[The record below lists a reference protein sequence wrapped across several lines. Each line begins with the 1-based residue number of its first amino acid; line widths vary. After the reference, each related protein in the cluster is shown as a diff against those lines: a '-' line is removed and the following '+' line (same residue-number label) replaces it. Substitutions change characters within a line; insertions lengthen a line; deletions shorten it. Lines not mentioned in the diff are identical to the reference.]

1 MARIK
6 KDYTYADLHGKTVKE
21 LRSILGKMNKE
32 ARKRAKLLQSK
43 GYTGKM
49 TTPKLIAVKGL
60 KKVDLES
67 AILDYAQ
74 AYLRDPRSTIKGM
87 RQFEKRLLGTL
98 RSEFS
103 VNLERAK
110 LDDFV
115 DYLEGIGELWGSL
128 KYPSANAVETYDEM
142 VKQGIAGEEI
152 NKAFEDFLK
161 TSGKGR
167 KKQKGLERKLLDLKD
182 VLKDANENNYKV
194 TSSDD
199 VKERLKELK
208 EKKKN

>member
-6 KDYTYADLHGKTVKE
+6 NDYTYADLHSKTAKE
-21 LRSILGKMNKE
+21 LKSILGKMNKE
-32 ARKRAKLLQSK
+32 ARKRAKLLKEK

-49 TTPKLIAVKGL
+49 STPELKAIRGL

-74 AYLRDPRSTIKGM
+74 AYLRNPRSTIKGM
-87 RQFEKRLLGTL
+87 RQFEKRVLGTL
-98 RSEFS
+98 KKEYN

-128 KYPSANAVETYDEM
+128 KYPSTNAVKTYDEM

-152 NKAFEDFLK
+152 NKAFKDFLE

-167 KKQKGLERKLLDLKD
+167 EKQKVLESKLLDLKE
-182 VLKDANENNYKV
+182 VLEHANKKGYKV

-199 VKERLKELK
+199 VKKRLKELK
-208 EKKKN
+208 EN

>member
-6 KDYTYADLHGKTVKE
+6 NDYTYADLHGKTVKE
-21 LRSILGKMNKE
+21 LKSILGKMNKE
-32 ARKRAKLLQSK
+32 ARKRAKLLKEK

-49 TTPKLIAVKGL
+49 SMPELKAIRGL

-87 RQFEKRLLGTL
+87 RQFEKRVLGTL
-98 RSEFS
+98 KEKFD
-103 VNLERAK
+103 VNLKRAE

-152 NKAFEDFLK
+152 NKAFKDFLE
-161 TSGKGR
+161 TGGKGR
-167 KKQKGLERKLLDLKD
+167 KKQKGLESKLLDLKE
-182 VLKDANENNYKV
+182 VLEDANKKGYKV

-208 EKKKN
+208 EKKQN